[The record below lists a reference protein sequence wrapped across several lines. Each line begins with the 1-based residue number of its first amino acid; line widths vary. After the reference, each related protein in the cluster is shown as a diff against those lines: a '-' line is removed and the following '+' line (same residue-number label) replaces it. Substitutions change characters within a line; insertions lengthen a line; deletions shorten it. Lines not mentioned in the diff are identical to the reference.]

1 MKKLQVW
8 CKADKSIRIQ
18 IIYQKKSLE
27 GARLENWFGGEDD

>member
-8 CKADKSIRIQ
+8 CKAGKSIRIQ

-27 GARLENWFGGEDD
+27 GTRLENWFGGEDD